1 MSTGV
6 IQVDLNGV
14 ITYANQAVY
23 ALLEIESDFDMLG
36 VNCSDFFTREFC
48 DVFGESES
56 FSLETLLNNEQGITF
71 LHQDN
76 SNGVEKRISLNAN
89 TLLDEDSQQIGI
101 VISLTEVTE
110 SSTNDQKVG
119 SQTDRYRILVE
130 NINGVVWE
138 TESGTKTFSYISP
151 KATELLGFS
160 LEEWLKEGF
169 WQSRIYDKD
178 KERVIAYE
186 KHKAPNVDN
195 YQLDY
200 RLVHKSGKLIWVRDM
215 VEVVKTNENH
225 TKYRGLMLDI
235 TERKK
240 SRAQLR
246 QSEQKYK
253 RMISE
258 APYGI
263 SIYSKEGL
271 MVAANAKSAEIWQ
284 IDLKDFINKFNIF
297 ETDLFAEESQRKRI
311 NAAFSGESGEVAA
324 EIPLPNRVKKW
335 FNIKYYPLYSDQGE
349 LDNIVF
355 ISEDISQF
363 VEAEEK
369 IRLQESLKQNILDA
383 LGEAILVVDQ
393 DGIIIS
399 ANKNLKLYIEKESE
413 LQLEIG
419 RTIFDFIDLLDDAKY
434 LRDGLMAILKKKSRV
449 FYHEMKLIDNKWYSL
464 RATPLNAAMGAVIAW
479 QNINTRK
486 EIEMALEKSLK
497 KYRNIYSKAPIM
509 MHSMNKDL
517 EIISVSDFW
526 LEKMGY
532 ERNEVIGKSPID
544 FLDDPSK
551 KLSKSYMKRFFR
563 DGEIKNI
570 DYKFR
575 KKSGELID
583 VLLSAIAEYDEE
595 GNFERSITGMI
606 DVTNLKETQRKLEES
621 EFKLLESQRIS
632 KMANYEF
639 DVLDNS
645 FIPSNEMISMMGFTK
660 EKHDLSII
668 TNLVHPED
676 LKVFNEKLESCIAK
690 GKDFFHD
697 YRIFHLQTKK
707 LKWIS
712 GRGKMIKNNRGKVV
726 RMIGTVQDI
735 TEQRNAEQKI
745 RRLTDRVLLATEIA
759 NLGVW
764 EYDREKD
771 EIYWGDQMFLIF
783 SDTNKPLGLKSLEKY
798 FVGEH
803 KEALSQNFQ
812 MIKRGL
818 NFIESEVCINV
829 EGADKYLRSFTRVL
843 RDHQGGLRGLIGV
856 VYDISADKKLQMRLE
871 SSLEEKNVLIKEVH
885 HRVKNNLQLI
895 SSILALKSY
904 DLEDNR
910 SKDIFNEVNDR
921 IKAMSVIH
929 DKLYTFYNV
938 SEINLSEY
946 LDHIASELQ
955 ILLGS
960 TDVILKVESETI
972 VLDVEKALLIGLM
985 VSELVANAVKHGF
998 GPKKEGVVRILFN
1011 IEEGRYVLRVL
1022 NDGNKL
1028 PKDVLDKNTGL
1039 GISLLKTFAK
1049 QLRGEVMVDDNNGF
1063 RVNF

>member
-1 MSTGV
+1 MAGIPLGV
-6 IQVDLNGV
+6 IQVDLDGI
-14 ITYANQAVY
+14 ITYANDA
-23 ALLEIESDFDMLG
+23 ACG
-36 VNCSDFFTREFC
+36 
-48 DVFGESES
+48 
-56 FSLETLLNNEQGITF
+56 
-71 LHQDN
+71 
-76 SNGVEKRISLNAN
+76 
-89 TLLDEDSQQIGI
+89 LLDESNDFELIGKHYTDFLKNDHLTKREFTLDSLLENRKNLWSYIKKEKDAEKKW
-101 VISLTEVTE
+101 ISISANRVYDE
-110 SSTNDQKVG
+110 NDQIIGAVLVVNQQEPNYTSAKEDENHN
-119 SQTDRYRILVE
+119 DRYRTLVE
-130 NINGVVWE
+130 NINGVIWE
-138 TESGTKTFSYISP
+138 TISGTNTFSYISP
-151 KATELLGFS
+151 KAKDLLGFPIK
-160 LEEWLKEGF
+160 EWLKEGF
-169 WQSRIYDKD
+169 WQSRIYKKD

-186 KHKAPNVDN
+186 EYKAPNVDN

-200 RLVHKSGKLIWVRDM
+200 RLVHKTGALIWVRDM
-215 VEVVKTNENH
+215 VEVVRTKDDNI
-225 TKYRGLMLDI
+225 KYRGLMLDI

-263 SIYSKEGL
+263 SIYNNHGL
-271 MVAANAKSAEIWQ
+271 LVAANAKSAEIWQ
-284 IDLKDFINKFNIF
+284 IDLKEFVNKFNIL
-297 ETDLFAEESQRKRI
+297 ETDLFSKESERKRI
-311 NAAFSGESGEVAA
+311 NEAFSGESGEVAA
-324 EIPLPNRVKKW
+324 EILLPNRTKKW

-363 VEAEEK
+363 VEAQEK
-369 IRLQESLKQNILDA
+369 IRLEESLKQNILDA
-383 LGEAILVVDQ
+383 LGEAILVVDKN
-393 DGIIIS
+393 GIIIS
-399 ANKNLKLYIEKESE
+399 ANKNLKLYIEKKSD
-413 LQLEIG
+413 LHLKIG
-419 RTIFDFIDLLDDAKY
+419 GPIFDFIDLLDDAKY
-434 LRDGLMAILKKKSRV
+434 LHDGLVDVMLKKSRV

-464 RATPLNAAMGAVIAW
+464 RATPLNESQGAVIAW

-509 MHSMNKDL
+509 MHSLNKDL

-544 FLDDPSK
+544 FLEDQSK
-551 KLSKSYMKRFFR
+551 KLFKGHIKRFFR

-570 DYKFR
+570 DYKFQ

-583 VLLSAIAEYDEE
+583 VLLSAVAEYDED

-606 DVTNLKETQRKLEES
+606 DVTNLKVTQRKLEES

-645 FIPSNEMISMMGFTK
+645 FIPSNEMISMMGFAK
-660 EKHDLSII
+660 KRHDLSVI
-668 TNLVHPED
+668 TELIHPED
-676 LKVFNEKLESCIAK
+676 IKVFNEKLQTCLSK

-771 EIYWGDQMFLIF
+771 EIYWGDQMFSIF
-783 SDTNKPLGLKSLEKY
+783 SDTKKPLGLKSLEKY
-798 FVGEH
+798 FVGIH
-803 KEALSQNFQ
+803 RSALSKNFQ

-829 EGADKYLRSFTRVL
+829 EGIDKYLRSFTRVL
-843 RDHQGGLRGLIGV
+843 RDSQGGLRGLIGV

-910 SKDIFNEVNDR
+910 SKEIFNEVNNR

-938 SEINLSEY
+938 SEISLREY

-955 ILLGS
+955 VLLGS
-960 TDVILKVESETI
+960 SNVTLVVESEDI

-985 VSELVANAVKHGF
+985 VSELVANAIKHGF
-998 GPKKEGVVRILFN
+998 GPQKEGIVRIIFN
-1011 IEEGRYVLRVL
+1011 TEEDKYILRVL
-1022 NDGNKL
+1022 NDGIEL
-1028 PKDVLDKNTGL
+1028 PKDVLERNTGL

-1049 QLRGEVMVDDNNGF
+1049 QLRGEVMVDDYNGF
-1063 RVNF
+1063 RVHF